1 MFSQVAIKEF
11 SEGKESSEAF
21 SKDLA
26 EASTKEAA
34 REFIKL
40 PNTVLAAAVGL
51 VYFLAALL
59 SYGLALQS
67 EGLAVFWP
75 ASGVSSGILIA
86 LGSRA
91 RWPVVSGV
99 IVAVVADHLI
109 MADPL
114 RVGIT
119 FALSDAAEALIIAG
133 LIERY
138 LGAEFSLD
146 RLSHVLGMLA
156 AAVIGT
162 CMSGVGGVVASVLR
176 RRPTVSIL
184 TIWHHWVASNTIGFI
199 AIAPLLIGLAAAR
212 RQQPRGSE
220 LVEGVVALMTLA
232 GMIGL
237 IISLSQERWETVV
250 PIAWLSPMLLWLAAR
265 CRPVFAAA
273 GAFIVS
279 ITIVCTTV
287 FGIGHFGDPSL
298 QIYDRI
304 LGAQASILV
313 VALSAYVLAALFAE
327 RRDSEARLASSNMML
342 QREQN
347 NKLMNLEA
355 VTASISH
362 EVRQPLT
369 GIVASGSALL
379 RFLGATPPK
388 LEKARSATEGM
399 IAAAHRAS
407 QILDDIRN
415 LFGTTESARGP
426 VDVNDLALSVLR
438 TLDGRLKNHKITTRV
453 ALKAGLP
460 PVMGHS
466 GQLQEV
472 FVNLIQNAVDA
483 MDTIENDC
491 RLLKVRTEHNGTDA
505 ISIEIEDTGPGF
517 DPQKSDNIFDAFF
530 TTKPHGM
537 GLGLAICRM
546 IIERHDGQLIA
557 SSANPRGAVFRILL
571 PQMKSDH

>member
-1 MFSQVAIKEF
+1 M
-11 SEGKESSEAF
+11 
-21 SKDLA
+21 L
-26 EASTKEAA
+26 
-34 REFIKL
+34 
-40 PNTVLAAAVGL
+40 
-51 VYFLAALL
+51 
-59 SYGLALQS
+59 
-67 EGLAVFWP
+67 
-75 ASGVSSGILIA
+75 
-86 LGSRA
+86 
-91 RWPVVSGV
+91 
-99 IVAVVADHLI
+99 
-109 MADPL
+109 
-114 RVGIT
+114 
-119 FALSDAAEALIIAG
+119 DA
-133 LIERY
+133 
-138 LGAEFSLD
+138 
-146 RLSHVLGMLA
+146 
-156 AAVIGT
+156 
-162 CMSGVGGVVASVLR
+162 
-176 RRPTVSIL
+176 
-184 TIWHHWVASNTIGFI
+184 
-199 AIAPLLIGLAAAR
+199 
-212 RQQPRGSE
+212 
-220 LVEGVVALMTLA
+220 TLA
-232 GMIGL
+232 GMTGL